1 MLSVEDA
8 TLADRVDV
16 SKIFSIRGLA
26 TDSFK
31 VNFKMKIPL
40 ILPKFVQ
47 GIGSMQ
53 QKQIGIKLLFLFKA
67 NKSTPNK
74 PVHETNR
81 QLQLETFSWQLK

>member
-1 MLSVEDA
+1 
-8 TLADRVDV
+8 
-16 SKIFSIRGLA
+16 
-26 TDSFK
+26 
-31 VNFKMKIPL
+31 MKIPL
-40 ILPKFVQ
+40 IFPKFVQ

-81 QLQLETFSWQLK
+81 QLQLETFSWQLKQRQAQIPMSFDNAQQGKKI